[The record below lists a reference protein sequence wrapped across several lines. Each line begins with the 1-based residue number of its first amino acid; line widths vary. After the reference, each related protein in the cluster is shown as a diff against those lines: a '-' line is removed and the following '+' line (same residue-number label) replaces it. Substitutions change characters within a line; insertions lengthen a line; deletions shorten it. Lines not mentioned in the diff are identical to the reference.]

1 MKALTALALLS
12 GCNSVF
18 GNDRVTA
25 SPLIDAQFF
34 DTKLDAPP
42 ACPAGLPRF
51 RPDLYDVETDG
62 TCFSYSVAEDGTV
75 LALCKT
81 DDAAPAVLEAGS
93 LVIGVP
99 MTMALNTITTN
110 LPTSITLLG
119 VRLAPEGDFALVRF
133 FDSTVVIHA
142 LRNVGGTWTDEGEV
156 PIPPQDYYSTPSRGP
171 TRHLLEWT
179 QASNKLVELVG
190 DGTSWSTAMAAYVP
204 AGFESISGDFGLT
217 PDGLRMV
224 AVTGATGVLGS
235 VPRYGAR
242 SDLSSPFTT
251 ATTLDEPTTITQ
263 PFLTNDCDALFFIGL
278 DRLLY
283 VKQ

>member
-1 MKALTALALLS
+1 MKLLLVIALAS
-12 GCNSVF
+12 CNSVF
-18 GNDRVTA
+18 GNDHVTA
-25 SPLIDAQFF
+25 SPQVDAQFF
-34 DTKLDAPP
+34 DAMLDAPP
-42 ACPAGLPRF
+42 ACPSGLPIF

-75 LALCKT
+75 LALCKP
-81 DDAAPAVLEAGS
+81 DGAPAVIEAGS

-99 MTMALNTITTN
+99 MTMALHMITTN
-110 LPTSITLLG
+110 LPPSITLLG

-142 LRNVGGTWTDEGEV
+142 LRNVGGMWTDEGDV

-179 QASNKLVELVG
+179 QGSNNLVELVG
-190 DGTSWSTAMAAYVP
+190 DGTTWSTAMSAYIP
-204 AGFESISGDFGLT
+204 EGFNSISGDFGLT

-224 AVTGATGVLGS
+224 AITGATSINGS
-235 VPRYGAR
+235 APRYGAR
-242 SDLSSPFTT
+242 SDLSAPFTT
-251 ATTLDEPTTITQ
+251 ATTLDEPVTITQ

-278 DRLLY
+278 DRVLY